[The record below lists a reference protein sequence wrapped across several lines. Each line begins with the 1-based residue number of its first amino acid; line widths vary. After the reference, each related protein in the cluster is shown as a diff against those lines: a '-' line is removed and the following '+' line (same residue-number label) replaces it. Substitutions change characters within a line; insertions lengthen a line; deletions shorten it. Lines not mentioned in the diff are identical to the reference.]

1 MALQKRKRRK
11 VKEKEIL
18 LRGIKYT
25 ERGEQNKVNHWKVLF
40 CSKVQTRLKK
50 KLHYIVMQSYQTL
63 LLNQN
68 REAAKNK
75 IKTRIFQSQ
84 KSSYWKDLK

>member
-40 CSKVQTRLKK
+40 CSKVQTRFKK
-50 KLHYIVMQSYQTL
+50 ITLYSHAKLSNLVVESKQ
-63 LLNQN
+63 
-68 REAAKNK
+68 R
-75 IKTRIFQSQ
+75 
-84 KSSYWKDLK
+84 SSKK